1 MGCGQ
6 HSGRCILLTVCILQI
21 ISTAERQVFDF
32 LGYMWLPI
40 IANFFNF
47 IFVIFGF
54 FGAFQ
59 YRTKYIIIYFA
70 WLLVWVGW
78 NVFIICFYLDVGILD
93 NSRDWLNFGTGSASW
108 WEVNGIGC
116 KAVYATN
123 LTDIDP
129 FRPIRPVAVNDCLVD
144 YVYVETIHAGI
155 QCAFGALGLLLSVY
169 LIRVFSEEDDSCK
182 AKSRPTSI
190 YSVEYSPQRESSESP
205 DLGLHES
212 SYQQPMTPR
221 RVKRQNR
228 HRTSGRSQG
237 RGTQGRGSQRSR
249 RQQYVNPVNRLMDKA
264 NESSTSTDSYHPT
277 SGTRTQTGGR
287 QGHSNPMYVHS
298 RPNSVY
304 SVNGSSGH
312 DPMERPPSVHSSYSN
327 YHGQRQPINPN
338 PYGRPPVQSL
348 NPSLMGG
355 NTHRRPVTM
364 NSNGL
369 TSTAAGSSSSGPTG
383 TMGSIRS
390 SAYSISG
397 TMRSDRDRPP
407 PPYMFGVNSETVI

>member
-6 HSGRCILLTVCILQI
+6 HSGRCILLTICILQI
-21 ISTAERQVFDF
+21 VSTAERQVFDF

-59 YRTKYIIIYFA
+59 YRTKYIIIYVA
-70 WLLVWVGW
+70 WLLLWLGW
-78 NVFIICFYLDVGILD
+78 NVFVICFYLNVGALD

-116 KAVYATN
+116 RAVYATN

-129 FRPIRPVAVNDCLVD
+129 LRPIRPLVVNDCLVD
-144 YVYVETIHAGI
+144 YIYVETIHAGI
-155 QCAFGALGLLLSVY
+155 QCAFAVVGLIFSAY

-190 YSVEYSPQRESSESP
+190 YSVEYSPQREGSESP
-205 DLGLHES
+205 DFGIDES
-212 SYQQPMTPR
+212 PYQQPMTPR

-228 HRTSGRSQG
+228 HRASGRSQT
-237 RGTQGRGSQRSR
+237 RTGTQGRGSQRSR
-249 RQQYVNPVNRLMDKA
+249 RQQQYVNPVNRLMDKA

-277 SGTRTQTGGR
+277 AGTRTQSGGR

-298 RPNSVY
+298 RPNSLY
-304 SVNGSSGH
+304 SVNGSTPSH

-327 YHGQRQPINPN
+327 YHGQRPSLNPN
-338 PYGRPPVQSL
+338 PYCRPPVNSL
-348 NPSLMGG
+348 GANMIAG
-355 NTHRRPVTM
+355 NNNRRPMARANGSIGTESSEPM
-364 NSNGL
+364 N
-369 TSTAAGSSSSGPTG
+369 
-383 TMGSIRS
+383 TMGSVHSLAFS
-390 SAYSISG
+390 STG
-397 TMRSDRDRPP
+397 TMRSERP